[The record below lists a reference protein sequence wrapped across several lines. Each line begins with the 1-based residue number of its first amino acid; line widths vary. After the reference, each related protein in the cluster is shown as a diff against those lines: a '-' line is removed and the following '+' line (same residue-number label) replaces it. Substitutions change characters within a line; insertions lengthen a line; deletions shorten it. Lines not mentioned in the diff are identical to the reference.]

1 MHGGSGLDP
10 ERMTRAQMPRPGERI
25 TMTMDRAE
33 RILGHLARRLPRE
46 SKEPASKYILRLGEE
61 IKRLDKLI
69 YVLQQD
75 LSNVAEI
82 SRRSGLRTSERPQP

>member
-1 MHGGSGLDP
+1 
-10 ERMTRAQMPRPGERI
+10 MT
-25 TMTMDRAE
+25 TDRSKTV
-33 RILGHLARRLPRE
+33 LQFLARRLPRE
-46 SKEPASKYILRLGEE
+46 SQEPANKYILRLGEE

-75 LSNVAEI
+75 LANVAEI

>member
-1 MHGGSGLDP
+1 V
-10 ERMTRAQMPRPGERI
+10 T
-25 TMTMDRAE
+25 TDRSKT
-33 RILGHLARRLPRE
+33 ILQFLARRLPRE

-69 YVLQQD
+69 YILQQD

-82 SRRSGLRTSERPQP
+82 SRRSGLRTSERLQP

>member
-1 MHGGSGLDP
+1 
-10 ERMTRAQMPRPGERI
+10 MTVPDIPPTAEVINMK
-25 TMTMDRAE
+25 TDRSSM
-33 RILGHLARRLPRE
+33 ILGYLARRLPRE
-46 SKEPASKYILRLGEE
+46 SKEPANEYILRLGEA

-69 YVLQQD
+69 YILQQD